1 MIARMN
7 TQRWA
12 RVLMQLPGLIWT
24 AAMVLCSPLSV
35 LAQDEPKIYD
45 ARLEGY
51 ENNYTLDAGGTG
63 LTWLLLV
70 VLGALCIGVLFKSAK
85 RTHLD

>member
-1 MIARMN
+1 MIDRMKHRLFGRLPAR
-7 TQRWA
+7 
-12 RVLMQLPGLIWT
+12 I
-24 AAMVLCSPLSV
+24 
-35 LAQDEPKIYD
+35 IYD

-51 ENNYTLDAGGTG
+51 ENNVTLDAGGTG

-70 VLGALCIGVLFKSAK
+70 VLGVLCIGVLFKSGK

>member
-1 MIARMN
+1 MIDRMKHRLFGRLSACLVFVIV
-7 TQRWA
+7 TL
-12 RVLMQLPGLIWT
+12 LMP
-24 AAMVLCSPLSV
+24 M
-35 LAQDEPKIYD
+35 LALADEKKIYD

-51 ENNYTLDAGGTG
+51 ENNVTLDAGGTG

-70 VLGALCIGVLFKSAK
+70 VLGALCIGVLFKSGK

>member
-1 MIARMN
+1 MITNMKQKLLSSLLA
-7 TQRWA
+7 T
-12 RVLMQLPGLIWT
+12 VYSHV
-24 AAMVLCSPLSV
+24 AAAS
-35 LAQDEPKIYD
+35 AFADEKKIYD

-51 ENNYTLDAGGTG
+51 ENNYTLDSGGTG

-70 VLGALCIGVLFKSAK
+70 VLGAICIGVLFKSGS

>member
-1 MIARMN
+1 MKHRLFGRLPARIISVAI
-7 TQRWA
+7 TL
-12 RVLMQLPGLIWT
+12 LM
-24 AAMVLCSPLSV
+24 PLV
-35 LAQDEPKIYD
+35 ALADEKKIYD

-51 ENNYTLDAGGTG
+51 ENNVTLDAGGTG

-70 VLGALCIGVLFKSAK
+70 VLGVLCIGVLFKSGK

>member
-1 MIARMN
+1 MIDRMK
-7 TQRWA
+7 QRLFA
-12 RVLMQLPGLIWT
+12 V
-24 AAMVLCSPLSV
+24 AMVLLLPLV
-35 LAQDEPKIYD
+35 TFAQDASKIYD

-51 ENNYTLDAGGTG
+51 DNNFTLDSGGTG

-70 VLGALCIGVLFKSAK
+70 VLGALCIGVLFKNAH

>member
-1 MIARMN
+1 MIDRMKYRLLA
-7 TQRWA
+7 TWIPA
-12 RVLMQLPGLIWT
+12 LLVLL
-24 AAMVLCSPLSV
+24 AVLSAPLRV
-35 LAQDEPKIYD
+35 LAQEENSKVYD

-51 ENNYTLDAGGTG
+51 ENKYTLDAGSTG

-70 VLGALCIGVLFKSAK
+70 VLGAICIGVLFKSGK